1 MITQDMLQEVGR
13 TLKPHGIHGEL
24 SVTLDADLDLDAV
37 RCLMMQIDGT
47 YVPWFVKSWRRR
59 GSEGALVLFDGLD
72 NEQQAEAYSR
82 LPLLALRSDLEAQ
95 GLDPDTDGYDPDAEG
110 LYASDLVGWTVT
122 DDGQELGTVTDF
134 DDSTENLL
142 LMVQTPDGQHVN
154 VPLADDLILEIIPD
168 TKTIDMSLPEGLL
181 EL

>member
-1 MITQDMLQEVGR
+1 MITPEMLHEVGR

-24 SVTLDADLDLDAV
+24 SVILDEDLDLDALK
-37 RCLMMQIDGT
+37 CLMMQIDGT
-47 YVPWFVKSWRRR
+47 FVPWFIKSWRRR
-59 GSEGALVLFDGLD
+59 GAEGALVLFDGLD

-82 LPLLALRSDLEAQ
+82 LPLFALRTDLEAQ
-95 GLDPDTDGYDPDAEG
+95 GLNPDNNGYDPDAEG

-122 DDGQELGTVTDF
+122 DEGTTLGTVTDF

-142 LMVQTPDGQHVN
+142 LMVETPDGQHLN
-154 VPLADDLILEIIPD
+154 VPLADDLILEIIPEN
-168 TKTIDMSLPEGLL
+168 KTIDMSLPEGLL

>member
-1 MITQDMLQEVGR
+1 MITPDQLQEVGK

-37 RCLMMQIDGT
+37 RCLMLEIDGT
-47 YVPWFVKSWRRR
+47 FVPWFIKSWRRR
-59 GSEGALVLFDGLD
+59 GPEAVLIQFDGLD
-72 NEQQAEAYSR
+72 NEQQADEYSR
-82 LPLLALRSDLEAQ
+82 LTVYALRSDLEAQ
-95 GLDPDTDGYDPDAEG
+95 GLDMAGGYDPDAEG
-110 LYASDLVGWTVT
+110 LYASDLVDWTVT
-122 DDGQELGTVTDF
+122 DDGLPLGTVTDF

-142 LMVQTPDGQHVN
+142 LIVRTADGHTVN
-154 VPLADDLILEIIPD
+154 VPLADDLILEINPE